1 MSYIQQILPFL
12 SRHGGL
18 VGCLALAL
26 LLLLSVL
33 KIRRL
38 KKHMKAEKD
47 SHWRELRDCRDAL
60 DDSHERHSALNS
72 KIYKLQS
79 RMAQLEEESKA
90 LSKENRSLKKK
101 LKDAS
106 KTLETPE
113 NEQPNKAAFSERIRK
128 RHEEADALFEHNTSS
143 LIRPHEPRFLYKEE
157 RHSFYHIRTELALP
171 KYKEKYGG
179 DLYVFPQVALH
190 SVFDVTK
197 TAEQYDSWPDEN
209 YVKRMFLSKSVDF
222 LVCVDKKIIIRDGYT
237 NEDGTKR
244 NFSEHMYV
252 PILAIE
258 IDGPH
263 HEAPEQKQR
272 DHIKNL
278 LFQSISLPLLRFPI
292 KENDKDKTAIRQK
305 IQAMLLP
312 ESETL

>member
-18 VGCLALAL
+18 VGCLALA

-47 SHWRELRDCRDAL
+47 SHWRELRDCRNAL
-60 DDSHERHSALNS
+60 DDSREHHSALNS
-72 KIYKLQS
+72 KIYGLQS
-79 RMAQLEEESKA
+79 RIAQLEEDNEIF
-90 LSKENRSLKKK
+90 SKENRSLKKK

-106 KTLETPE
+106 KTLETLE
-113 NEQPNKAAFSERIRK
+113 NKQSDKAAFSKRIQK
-128 RHEEADALFEHNTSS
+128 RHEEADSLFEHSTSS

-157 RHSFYHIRTELALP
+157 RHSFYHIRQELATP
-171 KYKEKYGG
+171 KYSKKYGG

-190 SVFDVTK
+190 SVFDVTE
-197 TAEQYDSWPDEN
+197 TATQYDSWADEN

-222 LVCVDKKIIIRDGYT
+222 LVCVDKKIIIKDGYT

-244 NFSEHMYV
+244 DFSEHMYV

-258 IDGPH
+258 IDGPY
-263 HEAPEQKQR
+263 HETPDQKQR
-272 DHIKNL
+272 DHIKDL
-278 LFQSISLPLLRFPI
+278 LFQSISLPLLRFPLE
-292 KENDKDKTAIRQK
+292 KNKTDKTAIRQR
-305 IQAMLLP
+305 IQTMLLP
-312 ESETL
+312 ESETP